1 MKNAKRLEMN
11 ITMSPQQKLDN
22 FCEKIVS
29 EFSLDDRKNLVKHDL
44 ENVNKKKLIDDI
56 LNSEST
62 SKFIDKEAKNIEKCI
77 VNTIQNI
84 KKKKRKCCGG
94 IIFNIDQQ
102 NIIRILVVFGRVSKK
117 WGLPKGGL
125 EDTET
130 YEECAL
136 REIKEETGLSYT
148 KTDLNDRIKIH
159 STYYFMIHKNNRKIE
174 RGPID
179 TREIA
184 MIKWIR
190 LQDISVLNR
199 RKQVNR
205 ELRDLTCKFKSKIKK
220 HVNEETY
227 KTFLSSI

>member
-1 MKNAKRLEMN
+1 M
-11 ITMSPQQKLDN
+11 
-22 FCEKIVS
+22 V
-29 EFSLDDRKNLVKHDL
+29 
-44 ENVNKKKLIDDI
+44 
-56 LNSEST
+56 
-62 SKFIDKEAKNIEKCI
+62 FI
-77 VNTIQNI
+77 
-84 KKKKRKCCGG
+84 CGG
-94 IIFNIDQQ
+94 IIFNIDQA

-125 EDTET
+125 EDKET

-148 KTDLNDRIKIH
+148 KKDLNDRIKIH
-159 STYYFMIHKNNRKIE
+159 STYYFMISKDNRKIE

-205 ELRDLTCKFKSKIKK
+205 ELRDLTSKFKSKIKK

>member
-22 FCEKIVS
+22 LCEKIVS
-29 EFSLDDRKNLVKHDL
+29 KFSLNGKNHLKHNLEIVKK
-44 ENVNKKKLIDDI
+44 EKLIDDI
-56 LNSEST
+56 LNLPLNQH
-62 SKFIDKEAKNIEKCI
+62 FIDKEVKHIA
-77 VNTIQNI
+77 NTIF

-94 IIFNIDQQ
+94 IIFNVDQT

-136 REIKEETGLSYT
+136 REIKEETGLLYT
-148 KTDLNDRIKIH
+148 KKDLNDRVKIH
-159 STYYFMIHKNNRKIE
+159 STYYFMIPKENRKIE

-184 MIKWIR
+184 AIKWIK

-205 ELRDLTCKFKSKIKK
+205 ELRDLTTKFKSKIKK
-220 HVNEETY
+220 HINEKTY
-227 KTFLSSI
+227 KELLSSI

>member
-1 MKNAKRLEMN
+1 MKNNAKRLEMN

-22 FCEKIVS
+22 LCEKIVS
-29 EFSLDDRKNLVKHDL
+29 KFSLDGSKKPLKQKL
-44 ENVNKKKLIDDI
+44 ETNKKEKLIDHI
-56 LNSEST
+56 LNSPSNQQ
-62 SKFIDKEAKNIEKCI
+62 FIDNQAKRI
-77 VNTIQNI
+77 VNTIFQ

-94 IIFNIDQQ
+94 IIFNIDQA

-125 EDTET
+125 EDKET

-148 KTDLNDRIKIH
+148 KKDLNDRIKIH
-159 STYYFMIHKNNRKIE
+159 STYYFMIAKNNRKIE

-184 MIKWIR
+184 AIKWIR
-190 LQDISVLNR
+190 LQDISILNS

-205 ELRDLTCKFKSKIKK
+205 ELRDLTSKFKSKIKK
-220 HVNEETY
+220 HINEKTY
-227 KTFLSSI
+227 KQLVSSFLI

>member
-11 ITMSPQQKLDN
+11 ITMSPQQKIDN
-22 FCEKIVS
+22 ICEKIVS
-29 EFSLDDRKNLVKHDL
+29 EFSLDGKKPLKHNLEIVKK
-44 ENVNKKKLIDDI
+44 EKLIDDI
-56 LNSEST
+56 LNSPSNQE
-62 SKFIDKEAKNIEKCI
+62 FIDNSAKHI
-77 VNTIQNI
+77 VNTIL

-94 IIFNIDQQ
+94 IIFNIDKA

-125 EDTET
+125 EDKET

-148 KTDLNDRIKIH
+148 KKDLNDRIKIH
-159 STYYFMIHKNNRKIE
+159 STYYFMISKDNRKIE

>member
-1 MKNAKRLEMN
+1 
-11 ITMSPQQKLDN
+11 MSPQQKIDN
-22 FCEKIVS
+22 ICEKIVS
-29 EFSLDDRKNLVKHDL
+29 EFSLDGKKPLKHNLEIVKK
-44 ENVNKKKLIDDI
+44 VKLIDDI
-56 LNSEST
+56 LNSPSNQE
-62 SKFIDKEAKNIEKCI
+62 FIDNSAKHI
-77 VNTIQNI
+77 VNTIL

-94 IIFNIDQQ
+94 IIFNIDQA

-125 EDTET
+125 EDKET

-148 KTDLNDRIKIH
+148 KKDLNDRIKIH
-159 STYYFMIHKNNRKIE
+159 STYYFMISKDNRKIE

-190 LQDISVLNR
+190 LQDISILNR

-227 KTFLSSI
+227 KIFLSSI

>member
-1 MKNAKRLEMN
+1 MKNNAKRLEMN

-22 FCEKIVS
+22 LCEKIVS
-29 EFSLDDRKNLVKHDL
+29 KFSLDGSKKPLKQKL
-44 ENVNKKKLIDDI
+44 ETNKKEKLIDHI
-56 LNSEST
+56 LNSPSNQQ
-62 SKFIDKEAKNIEKCI
+62 FIDNHAKRI
-77 VNTIQNI
+77 VNTIFQ

-94 IIFNIDQQ
+94 IIFNIDQA

-125 EDTET
+125 EDKET

-148 KTDLNDRIKIH
+148 KKDLNDRIKIH
-159 STYYFMIHKNNRKIE
+159 STYYFMIAKNNRKIE

-184 MIKWIR
+184 AIKWIR

>member
-1 MKNAKRLEMN
+1 M
-11 ITMSPQQKLDN
+11 I
-22 FCEKIVS
+22 
-29 EFSLDDRKNLVKHDL
+29 
-44 ENVNKKKLIDDI
+44 
-56 LNSEST
+56 
-62 SKFIDKEAKNIEKCI
+62 SKD
-77 VNTIQNI
+77 
-84 KKKKRKCCGG
+84 
-94 IIFNIDQQ
+94 
-102 NIIRILVVFGRVSKK
+102 
-117 WGLPKGGL
+117 
-125 EDTET
+125 
-130 YEECAL
+130 
-136 REIKEETGLSYT
+136 
-148 KTDLNDRIKIH
+148 
-159 STYYFMIHKNNRKIE
+159 NRKIE

>member
-1 MKNAKRLEMN
+1 MKNNAKRLEMN

-22 FCEKIVS
+22 LCEKIVS
-29 EFSLDDRKNLVKHDL
+29 KFSLDGSKKPLKQKL
-44 ENVNKKKLIDDI
+44 ETNKKEKLIDHI
-56 LNSEST
+56 LNSPSNQQ
-62 SKFIDKEAKNIEKCI
+62 FIDDQAKRI
-77 VNTIQNI
+77 VNTIFQ

-94 IIFNIDQQ
+94 IIFNIDQA

-125 EDTET
+125 EDKET

-148 KTDLNDRIKIH
+148 KKDLNDRIKIH
-159 STYYFMIHKNNRKIE
+159 STYYFMIAKNNRKIE

-184 MIKWIR
+184 AIKWIR
-190 LQDISVLNR
+190 LQDISILNS

-205 ELRDLTCKFKSKIKK
+205 ELRDLTSKFKSKIKK
-220 HVNEETY
+220 HINEKTY
-227 KTFLSSI
+227 KQLVSSFLI

>member
-11 ITMSPQQKLDN
+11 ITMSPQQKIDN
-22 FCEKIVS
+22 ICEKIVS
-29 EFSLDDRKNLVKHDL
+29 EFSLDGKKPLKHNLEIVKK
-44 ENVNKKKLIDDI
+44 VKLIDDI
-56 LNSEST
+56 LNSPSNQE
-62 SKFIDKEAKNIEKCI
+62 FIDNSAKHI
-77 VNTIQNI
+77 VNTIL

-94 IIFNIDQQ
+94 IIFNIDQA

-125 EDTET
+125 EDKET

-148 KTDLNDRIKIH
+148 KKDLNDRIKIH
-159 STYYFMIHKNNRKIE
+159 STYYFMISKDNRKIE

-190 LQDISVLNR
+190 LQDISILNR

-227 KTFLSSI
+227 KIFLSSI